1 MGKLTKNIAVGAAL
15 AGAAGYLAGLL
26 TAPKSG
32 KETRQELRDNGVN
45 TKQEVDKQLTALHL
59 ELGKLIDDT
68 KGKGDDLTSKA
79 QTELKKLAEAA
90 KDSKEK
96 LATVMTAIHEGE
108 ASDKDLDRALV
119 DAKHAI
125 DHIKA
130 YLKK

>member
-1 MGKLTKNIAVGAAL
+1 MGKFTKRIAVGAAL
-15 AGAAGYLAGLL
+15 AGAAGYVAGLL

-32 KETRQELRDNGVN
+32 KETRDELKASGVN
-45 TKQEVDKQLTALHL
+45 TKHEVEKQLTQLHT

-68 KGKGDDLTSKA
+68 KGKGDDMTAKA
-79 QTELKKLAEAA
+79 QTELKKLVEAA

-96 LATVMTAIHEGE
+96 LSTVMTAIHDGE
-108 ASDKDLDRALV
+108 ASDKDLDSALI

-125 DHIKA
+125 DHIKD